1 MTYPY
6 GGSNQY
12 PTQSSA
18 AYGAY
23 WPPATD
29 AADDRKAPG
38 SQLIWVVLLLGLAT
52 YLVSYALVP
61 GPGGLGWGVRFS
73 TLAAIAAGLGLL
85 PRQSAH
91 TKLIAALAIM
101 GFLEALSLSIAASDD
116 QNPGWPTIV
125 IVAVNALQALTAIA
139 ALLAQLSVRGAVE
152 RGPAHYDAYAYYAQP
167 AQQYYAANTEPLQH
181 PIQGQATAQ
190 AEAAAPA
197 QAQAP
202 AQAEQSAAERDAL
215 YAEYLNT
222 QYAYPN
228 PPASSP
234 GGLTETAQPASGTG
248 LPSTGP
254 TESIR
259 PRNDP
264 PAGSATQSSPS

>member
-12 PTQSSA
+12 PPQSSA

-23 WPPATD
+23 WPPATE

-38 SQLIWVVLLLGLAT
+38 SPLIWVVLLLGLAT
-52 YLVSYALVP
+52 YLISYALAP
-61 GPGGLGWGVRFS
+61 GPAGLGWGVRFS

-101 GFLEALSLSIAASDD
+101 GFLEALSRSITASDD

-125 IVAVNALQALTAIA
+125 IAVVNAAQALTAIA
-139 ALLAQLSVRGAVE
+139 AVLAQLSVRGAVE
-152 RGPAHYDAYAYYAQP
+152 RAPAHYDAYAYYAQP
-167 AQQYYAANTEPLQH
+167 AQQYYAPNTEPLQQQ

-190 AEAAAPA
+190 AEAVAPA
-197 QAQAP
+197 QAQ
-202 AQAEQSAAERDAL
+202 QSEAERDAL

-228 PPASSP
+228 PPASSS
-234 GGLTETAQPASGTG
+234 GGLTETPSGTG
-248 LPSTGP
+248 LPTTSP

-259 PRNDP
+259 PRNEP
-264 PAGSATQSSPS
+264 PAGSASQSSPS